1 MLQRGKGKKMKNLL
15 DLLGKQVL
23 FFDGAM
29 GTTLQALGLQP
40 GELPELWNLT
50 HREEI
55 CQIHR
60 NYLKAGAHFLKAN
73 TFGANRFKLEG
84 TGHSVH
90 EVVSLGV
97 QIAQEAAQES
107 GAVFLDLGPT
117 GKLLRPLGELEFE
130 DAVSVFQEMVQA
142 GVDAG
147 ADAVL
152 IETMSDIYETKA
164 ALLAVKETCSLPV
177 FVTMT
182 FDEDG
187 KLLTGGDLMV
197 AAAVLEGLGADAIGL
212 NCGLGPQQMAG
223 LLSKLRTYTGLP
235 LVVNPNA
242 GLPVER
248 DGKTCYDVGPEEF
261 AHWMSEIVQHGAW
274 VVGGCCGT
282 TPEHIRKTVEACAA
296 LPCQPLPQVEHTVIT
311 SGIQWVEFGTRPIL
325 IGERI
330 NPTGKPKFK
339 QALRDHDIPY
349 LLREGIAQQ
358 DAGAHVLD
366 VNVGLPEIDEPAL
379 MCEAIQ
385 ELQSISPLPLQ
396 IDTSDPV
403 TMERA
408 MRLYNGKPLVNSVT
422 AKTASM
428 EAIFPLVKKYG
439 GVVIGLTIT
448 EEGIPETAQGRFQ
461 AARKIVETAQRYGI
475 SRRDII
481 IDPLTMAVS
490 AGQDAAV
497 VTLEALERVQ
507 KELGVKTSLGV
518 SNVSFGLPQRENITS
533 AFFLMALERG
543 LNAAIMNPKSEQMMR
558 TYRSY
563 CALAGWDEN
572 CMEYIAAYGQD
583 PTASSHSVKSQ
594 ETFSLGEAIEK
605 GLKDAAHQAAEAALS
620 TRTGLELINE
630 EIVPALDAVGDR
642 FEKKTLFLPQLLMS
656 ADAAKAAFE
665 VIKSHLQGGEENT
678 KRSRLTI
685 VIATVKG
692 DVHDI
697 GKNIV
702 KVLLENY
709 GFRVIDLG
717 KDVPPETVLE
727 TAQKEGAGLVGL
739 SALMTTT
746 VVHMKDTIQLLRQAL
761 PACKIMVGGAVLTQ
775 EYADSIGADFYG
787 KDAMA
792 SVRYATELAD
802 SL

>member
-1 MLQRGKGKKMKNLL
+1 MNHVLMQLGGKLCY
-15 DLLGKQVL
+15 
-23 FFDGAM
+23 FDGAM
-29 GTTLQALGLQP
+29 GTILQEKGLQP
-40 GELPELWNLT
+40 GELPELWGIS

-55 CQIHR
+55 VAIHR
-60 NYLKAGAHFLKAN
+60 AYLEAGADFLKAN

-84 TGHSVH
+84 SGHTVA
-90 EVVSLGV
+90 EVVTAGIENAL
-97 QIAQEAAQES
+97 QAAKTC
-107 GAVFLDLGPT
+107 GRGTVFLDIGPT
-117 GKLLRPLGELEFE
+117 GKLLRPLGDLDFE
-130 DAVSVFQEMVQA
+130 DAVSAFGEMIRV
-142 GVDAG
+142 GTMAG
-147 ADAVL
+147 AEAIL
-152 IETMSDIYETKA
+152 IETMTDIYEAKA
-164 ALLAVKETCSLPV
+164 ALLAAKENSDLPV

-182 FDEDG
+182 FDQDG
-187 KLLTGGDLMV
+187 KLLTGGDLTV

-212 NCGLGPQQMAG
+212 NCGLGPEQMAS
-223 LLSKLRTYTGLP
+223 LLPKLRESTGLP
-235 LVVNPNA
+235 IVVNPNA

-248 DGKTCYDVGPEEF
+248 DGKTCFDVVPQEF
-261 AHWMSEIVQHGAW
+261 AGWMGEIAREGAW
-274 VVGGCCGT
+274 IVGGCCGT
-282 TPEHIRKTVEACAA
+282 TPEHIAAMTAACRG
-296 LPCQPLPQVEHTVIT
+296 LRCRPLPDPAQTIVT
-311 SGIQWVEFGTRPIL
+311 SGSRSVEFGGRPVI

-330 NPTGKPKFK
+330 NPTGKAKFK

-349 LLREGIAQQ
+349 VLREGIAQQ

-379 MCEAIQ
+379 MCEVIQ
-385 ELQSISPLPLQ
+385 ELQAVSPLPLQ
-396 IDTSDPV
+396 IDTSDPI

-428 EAIFPLVKKYG
+428 KAIFPLVKKYG
-439 GVVIGLTIT
+439 GVVVGLTIT
-448 EEGIPETAQGRFQ
+448 EEGIPETAEGRFL
-461 AARKIVETAQRYGI
+461 AARRIVQTAQSYGI
-475 SRRDII
+475 RRCDII

-497 VTLEALERVQ
+497 VTLDALERIH

-533 AFFLMALERG
+533 AFFLMALQRG
-543 LNAAIMNPKSEQMMR
+543 LHGAIMNPKSEQMMR

-563 CALAGWDEN
+563 CVLAGWDVN
-572 CMEYIAAYGQD
+572 CTEYIEAYGQE
-583 PTASSHSVKSQ
+583 PNRGTSPQPVGTEYTLQ
-594 ETFSLGEAIEK
+594 ESIEK
-605 GLKDAAHQAAEAALS
+605 GLKDAAHQAAEKALA
-620 TRTGLELINE
+620 TRTGLELINQ

-656 ADAAKAAFE
+656 AEAAKAAFE
-665 VIKSHLQGGEENT
+665 VIKSHLQGCEENT

-685 VIATVKG
+685 IIATVKG

-709 GFRVIDLG
+709 GFHVIDLG
-717 KDVPPETVLE
+717 KDVPPETILE
-727 TAQKEGAGLVGL
+727 AAKKENAQLVGL

-746 VVHMKDTIQLLRQAL
+746 VVNMKETIELLRKEL
-761 PACKIMVGGAVLTQ
+761 PHVKVMVGGAVLTQ

-792 SVRYATELAD
+792 SVRYASDLAE

>member
-1 MLQRGKGKKMKNLL
+1 MNRVLMQLGGKLCY
-15 DLLGKQVL
+15 
-23 FFDGAM
+23 FDGAM
-29 GTTLQALGLQP
+29 GTILQEKGLQP
-40 GELPELWNLT
+40 GELPELWGIS

-55 CQIHR
+55 VAIHR
-60 NYLKAGAHFLKAN
+60 AYLEAGADFLKAN

-84 TGHSVH
+84 SGHTVE
-90 EVVSLGV
+90 EVVTAGIENAL
-97 QIAQEAAQES
+97 QAAKTC
-107 GAVFLDLGPT
+107 GRGTVFLDIGPT
-117 GKLLRPLGELEFE
+117 GKLLRPLGDLDFE
-130 DAVSVFQEMVQA
+130 DAVSAFGEMIRV
-142 GVDAG
+142 GTMAG
-147 ADAVL
+147 AEAIL
-152 IETMSDIYETKA
+152 IETMTDIYEAKA
-164 ALLAVKETCSLPV
+164 ALLAAKENSDLPV

-182 FDEDG
+182 FDQDG
-187 KLLTGGDLMV
+187 KLLTGGDLTV

-212 NCGLGPQQMAG
+212 NCGLGPEQMAS
-223 LLSKLRTYTGLP
+223 LLPRLRESTGLP
-235 LVVNPNA
+235 IVVNPNA

-248 DGKTCYDVGPEEF
+248 DGKTCFDVGPQEF
-261 AHWMSEIVQHGAW
+261 AGWMGEIAREGAW
-274 VVGGCCGT
+274 IVGGCCGT
-282 TPEHIRKTVEACAA
+282 TPEHIAAMTAACRG
-296 LPCQPLPQVEHTVIT
+296 LRCRPLPDPAQTIVT
-311 SGIQWVEFGTRPIL
+311 SGSRSVEFGGRPVI

-330 NPTGKPKFK
+330 NPTGKAKFK

-349 LLREGIAQQ
+349 VLREGIAQQ

-379 MCEAIQ
+379 MCEVIQ
-385 ELQSISPLPLQ
+385 KLQAVSPLPLQ
-396 IDTSDPV
+396 IDTSDPI

-428 EAIFPLVKKYG
+428 KAIFPLVKKYG
-439 GVVIGLTIT
+439 GVVVGLTIT
-448 EEGIPETAQGRFQ
+448 EEGIPETAEGRFL
-461 AARKIVETAQRYGI
+461 AARRIVQTAQSYGI
-475 SRRDII
+475 RRCDII

-497 VTLEALERVQ
+497 VTLDALERIH

-533 AFFLMALERG
+533 AFFLMALQRG
-543 LNAAIMNPKSEQMMR
+543 LHGAIMNPKSEQMMR

-563 CALAGWDEN
+563 CVLAGWDIN
-572 CMEYIAAYGQD
+572 CTDYIEAYGQE
-583 PTASSHSVKSQ
+583 PNRGTSPQPVGTEYTLQ
-594 ETFSLGEAIEK
+594 ESIEK
-605 GLKDAAHQAAEAALS
+605 GLKDAAHQAAEKALA
-620 TRTGLELINE
+620 TRTGLELINQ

-656 ADAAKAAFE
+656 AEAAKAAFE

-709 GFRVIDLG
+709 GFHVIDLG
-717 KDVPPETVLE
+717 KDVPPETILE
-727 TAQKEGAGLVGL
+727 AAKKENAQLVGL

-746 VVHMKDTIQLLRQAL
+746 VVNMKETIELLRKEL
-761 PACKIMVGGAVLTQ
+761 PHVKVMVGGAVLTQ

-792 SVRYATELAD
+792 SVRYASDLAE

>member
-1 MLQRGKGKKMKNLL
+1 MNRVLMQLGGKLCY
-15 DLLGKQVL
+15 
-23 FFDGAM
+23 FDGAM
-29 GTTLQALGLQP
+29 GTILQEKGLQP
-40 GELPELWNLT
+40 GELPELWGIS

-55 CQIHR
+55 VAIHR
-60 NYLKAGAHFLKAN
+60 AYLEAGADFLKAN

-84 TGHSVH
+84 SGHTVE
-90 EVVSLGV
+90 EVVTAGIENALQAVKTCGR
-97 QIAQEAAQES
+97 
-107 GAVFLDLGPT
+107 GTVFLDIGPT
-117 GKLLRPLGELEFE
+117 GKLLRPLGDLDFE
-130 DAVSVFQEMVQA
+130 DAVSAFGEMIRV
-142 GVDAG
+142 GTMAG
-147 ADAVL
+147 AEAIL
-152 IETMSDIYETKA
+152 IETMTDIYEAKA
-164 ALLAVKETCSLPV
+164 ALLAAKENSDLPV

-182 FDEDG
+182 FDQDG
-187 KLLTGGDLMV
+187 KLLTGGDLTV

-212 NCGLGPQQMAG
+212 NCGLGPEQMAS
-223 LLSKLRTYTGLP
+223 LLPKLRESTGLP
-235 LVVNPNA
+235 IVVNPNA

-248 DGKTCYDVGPEEF
+248 DGKTCFDVVPQEF
-261 AHWMSEIVQHGAW
+261 AGWMGEIAREGAW
-274 VVGGCCGT
+274 IVGGCCGT
-282 TPEHIRKTVEACAA
+282 TPEHIAAMTAACRG
-296 LPCQPLPQVEHTVIT
+296 LRCRPLPDPAQTIVT
-311 SGIQWVEFGTRPIL
+311 SGSRSVEFGGRPVI

-330 NPTGKPKFK
+330 NPTGKAKFK

-349 LLREGIAQQ
+349 VLREGIAQQ

-379 MCEAIQ
+379 MCEVIQ
-385 ELQSISPLPLQ
+385 ELQAVSPLPLQ
-396 IDTSDPV
+396 IDTSDPI
-403 TMERA
+403 TMEQA

-428 EAIFPLVKKYG
+428 KAIFPLVKKYG
-439 GVVIGLTIT
+439 GVVVGLTIT
-448 EEGIPETAQGRFQ
+448 EEGIPETAEGRFL
-461 AARKIVETAQRYGI
+461 AARRIVQTAQSYGI
-475 SRRDII
+475 RRCDII

-497 VTLEALERVQ
+497 VTLDALERIH

-533 AFFLMALERG
+533 AFFLMALQRG
-543 LNAAIMNPKSEQMMR
+543 LHGAIMNPKSEQMMR

-563 CALAGWDEN
+563 CVLAGWDVN
-572 CMEYIAAYGQD
+572 CTEYIEAYGQE
-583 PTASSHSVKSQ
+583 PNRGTSPQPVGTEYTLQ
-594 ETFSLGEAIEK
+594 ESIEK
-605 GLKDAAHQAAEAALS
+605 GLKDAAHQAAEKALA
-620 TRTGLELINE
+620 TRTGLELINQ

-656 ADAAKAAFE
+656 AEAAKAAFE

-685 VIATVKG
+685 IIATVKG

-709 GFRVIDLG
+709 GFHVIDLG
-717 KDVPPETVLE
+717 KDVPPETILE
-727 TAQKEGAGLVGL
+727 AAKKENAQLVGL

-746 VVHMKDTIQLLRQAL
+746 VVNMKETIELLRKEL
-761 PACKIMVGGAVLTQ
+761 PHVKVMVGGAVLTQ
-775 EYADSIGADFYG
+775 EYADSIDADFYG

-792 SVRYATELAD
+792 SVRYASDLAE

>member
-1 MLQRGKGKKMKNLL
+1 MNHVLMQLGGKLCY
-15 DLLGKQVL
+15 
-23 FFDGAM
+23 FDGAM
-29 GTTLQALGLQP
+29 GTILQEKGLQP
-40 GELPELWNLT
+40 GELPELWGIS

-55 CQIHR
+55 VAIHR
-60 NYLKAGAHFLKAN
+60 TYLEAGADFLKAN

-84 TGHSVH
+84 SGHTVE
-90 EVVSLGV
+90 EVVTAGIENALQAVKTCGR
-97 QIAQEAAQES
+97 
-107 GAVFLDLGPT
+107 GTVFLDIGPT
-117 GKLLRPLGELEFE
+117 GKLLRPLGDLDFE
-130 DAVSVFQEMVQA
+130 DAVSAFGEMIRV
-142 GVDAG
+142 GTMAG
-147 ADAVL
+147 AEAIL
-152 IETMSDIYETKA
+152 IETMTDIYEAKA
-164 ALLAVKETCSLPV
+164 ALLAAKENSDLPV

-182 FDEDG
+182 FDQDG
-187 KLLTGGDLMV
+187 KLLTGGDLTV

-212 NCGLGPQQMAG
+212 NCGLGPEQMAS
-223 LLSKLRTYTGLP
+223 LLPKLRESTGLP
-235 LVVNPNA
+235 IVVNPNA

-248 DGKTCYDVGPEEF
+248 DGKTCFDVVPQEF
-261 AHWMSEIVQHGAW
+261 AGWMGEIAREGAW
-274 VVGGCCGT
+274 IVGGCCGT
-282 TPEHIRKTVEACAA
+282 TPEHIAAMTAACRG
-296 LPCQPLPQVEHTVIT
+296 LRCRPLPDPAQTIVT
-311 SGIQWVEFGTRPIL
+311 SGSRSVEFGGRPVI

-330 NPTGKPKFK
+330 NPTGKAKFK

-349 LLREGIAQQ
+349 VLREGIAQQ

-379 MCEAIQ
+379 MCEVIQ
-385 ELQSISPLPLQ
+385 ELQAVSPLPLQ
-396 IDTSDPV
+396 IDTSDPI
-403 TMERA
+403 TMEQA

-428 EAIFPLVKKYG
+428 KAIFPLVKKYG
-439 GVVIGLTIT
+439 GVVVGLTIT
-448 EEGIPETAQGRFQ
+448 EEGIPETAEGRFL
-461 AARKIVETAQRYGI
+461 AARRIVQTAQSYGI
-475 SRRDII
+475 RRCDII

-497 VTLEALERVQ
+497 VTLDALERIH

-533 AFFLMALERG
+533 AFFLMALQRG
-543 LNAAIMNPKSEQMMR
+543 LHGAIMNPKSEQMMR

-563 CALAGWDEN
+563 CVLAGWDVN
-572 CMEYIAAYGQD
+572 CTEYIEAYGQE
-583 PTASSHSVKSQ
+583 PNRGTSPQPVGTEYTLQ
-594 ETFSLGEAIEK
+594 ESIEK
-605 GLKDAAHQAAEAALS
+605 GLKDAAHQAAEKALA
-620 TRTGLELINE
+620 TRTGLELINQ

-656 ADAAKAAFE
+656 AEAAKAAFE

-709 GFRVIDLG
+709 GFHVIDLG
-717 KDVPPETVLE
+717 KDVPPETILE
-727 TAQKEGAGLVGL
+727 AAKKENAQLVGL

-746 VVHMKDTIQLLRQAL
+746 VVNMKETIELIRKEL
-761 PACKIMVGGAVLTQ
+761 PHVKVMVGGAVLTQ

-792 SVRYATELAD
+792 SVRYASDLAE

>member
-1 MLQRGKGKKMKNLL
+1 MNRVLMQLGGKLCY
-15 DLLGKQVL
+15 
-23 FFDGAM
+23 FDGAM
-29 GTTLQALGLQP
+29 GTILQEKGLQP
-40 GELPELWNLT
+40 GELPELWGIS

-55 CQIHR
+55 VAIHR
-60 NYLKAGAHFLKAN
+60 TYLEAGADFLKAN

-84 TGHSVH
+84 SGHTVE
-90 EVVSLGV
+90 EVVTAGIENALHAVKICGR
-97 QIAQEAAQES
+97 
-107 GAVFLDLGPT
+107 GTVFLDIGPT
-117 GKLLRPLGELEFE
+117 GKLLRPLGDLDFE
-130 DAVSVFQEMVQA
+130 DAVSAFGEMIRV
-142 GVDAG
+142 GTMAG
-147 ADAVL
+147 AEAIL
-152 IETMSDIYETKA
+152 IETMTDIYEAKA
-164 ALLAVKETCSLPV
+164 ALLAAKENSDLPV

-182 FDEDG
+182 FDQDG
-187 KLLTGGDLMV
+187 KLLTGGDLTV

-212 NCGLGPQQMAG
+212 NCGLGPEQMAS
-223 LLSKLRTYTGLP
+223 LLPKLRESTGLP
-235 LVVNPNA
+235 IVVNPNA

-248 DGKTCYDVGPEEF
+248 DGKTCFDVVPQEF
-261 AHWMSEIVQHGAW
+261 AGWMGEIAREGAW
-274 VVGGCCGT
+274 IVGGCCGT
-282 TPEHIRKTVEACAA
+282 TPEHIAAMTAACRG
-296 LPCQPLPQVEHTVIT
+296 LRCRPLPDPAQTIVT
-311 SGIQWVEFGTRPIL
+311 SGSRSVEFGGRPVI

-330 NPTGKPKFK
+330 NPTGKSKFK

-349 LLREGIAQQ
+349 VLREGIAQQ

-379 MCEAIQ
+379 MCEVIQ
-385 ELQSISPLPLQ
+385 ELQAVSPLPLQ
-396 IDTSDPV
+396 IDTSDPI
-403 TMERA
+403 TMEQA

-428 EAIFPLVKKYG
+428 KAIFPLVKKYG
-439 GVVIGLTIT
+439 GVVVGLTIT
-448 EEGIPETAQGRFQ
+448 EEGIPETAEGRFL
-461 AARKIVETAQRYGI
+461 AARRIVQTAQSYGI
-475 SRRDII
+475 RRCDII

-497 VTLEALERVQ
+497 VTLDALERIH

-533 AFFLMALERG
+533 AFFLMALQRG
-543 LNAAIMNPKSEQMMR
+543 LHGAIMNPKSEQMMR

-563 CALAGWDEN
+563 CVLAGWDVN
-572 CMEYIAAYGQD
+572 CTEYIEAYGQE
-583 PTASSHSVKSQ
+583 PNRGTSPQPVGTEYTLQ
-594 ETFSLGEAIEK
+594 EAIEK
-605 GLKDAAHQAAEAALS
+605 GLKDAAHQAAEKALA
-620 TRTGLELINE
+620 TRTGLELINQ

-656 ADAAKAAFE
+656 AEAAKAAFE

-709 GFRVIDLG
+709 GFHVIDLG
-717 KDVPPETVLE
+717 KDVPPETILE
-727 TAQKEGAGLVGL
+727 AAKKENAQLVGL

-746 VVHMKDTIQLLRQAL
+746 VVNMKETIELLRKEL
-761 PACKIMVGGAVLTQ
+761 PHVKVMVGGAVLTQ

-792 SVRYATELAD
+792 SVRYASDLAE

>member
-1 MLQRGKGKKMKNLL
+1 MNRVLMQLGGKLCY
-15 DLLGKQVL
+15 
-23 FFDGAM
+23 FDGAM
-29 GTTLQALGLQP
+29 GTILQEKGLQP
-40 GELPELWNLT
+40 GELPELWGIS

-55 CQIHR
+55 VAIHR
-60 NYLKAGAHFLKAN
+60 TYLEAGADFLKAN

-84 TGHSVH
+84 SGHTVE
-90 EVVSLGV
+90 EVVTAGIENAL
-97 QIAQEAAQES
+97 QAAKTC
-107 GAVFLDLGPT
+107 GRGTVFLDIGPT
-117 GKLLRPLGELEFE
+117 GKLLRPLGDLDFE
-130 DAVSVFQEMVQA
+130 DAVSAFGEMIRV
-142 GVDAG
+142 GTMAG
-147 ADAVL
+147 AEAIL
-152 IETMSDIYETKA
+152 IETMTDIYEAKA
-164 ALLAVKETCSLPV
+164 ALIAAKENSDLPV

-182 FDEDG
+182 FDQDG
-187 KLLTGGDLMV
+187 KLLTGGDLTV

-212 NCGLGPQQMAG
+212 NCGLGPEQMAS
-223 LLSKLRTYTGLP
+223 LLPKLRESTGLP
-235 LVVNPNA
+235 IVVNPNA

-248 DGKTCYDVGPEEF
+248 DGKTCFDVVPQEF
-261 AHWMSEIVQHGAW
+261 AGWMGEIAREGAW
-274 VVGGCCGT
+274 IVGGCCGT
-282 TPEHIRKTVEACAA
+282 TPEHIAAMTAACRG
-296 LPCQPLPQVEHTVIT
+296 LRCRPLPDPAQTIVT
-311 SGIQWVEFGTRPIL
+311 SGSRSVEFGGRPVI

-330 NPTGKPKFK
+330 NPTGKAKFK

-349 LLREGIAQQ
+349 VLREGIAQQ

-379 MCEAIQ
+379 MCEVIQ
-385 ELQSISPLPLQ
+385 ELQAVSPLPLQ
-396 IDTSDPV
+396 IDTSDPI

-428 EAIFPLVKKYG
+428 KAIFPLVKKYG
-439 GVVIGLTIT
+439 GVVVGLTIT
-448 EEGIPETAQGRFQ
+448 EEGIPETAEGRFL
-461 AARKIVETAQRYGI
+461 AARRIVQTAQSYGI
-475 SRRDII
+475 RRCDII

-497 VTLEALERVQ
+497 VTLDALERIH

-533 AFFLMALERG
+533 AFFLMALQRG
-543 LNAAIMNPKSEQMMR
+543 LHGAIMNPKSEQMMR
-558 TYRSY
+558 TYLSY
-563 CALAGWDEN
+563 CVLAGWDIN
-572 CMEYIAAYGQD
+572 CTEYIEAYGQE
-583 PTASSHSVKSQ
+583 PNRGTSPQPVGTEYTLQ
-594 ETFSLGEAIEK
+594 ESIEK
-605 GLKDAAHQAAEAALS
+605 GLKDAAHQAAEKALA
-620 TRTGLELINE
+620 TRTGLELINQ

-656 ADAAKAAFE
+656 AEAAKAAFE

-709 GFRVIDLG
+709 GFHVIDLG
-717 KDVPPETVLE
+717 KDVPPETILE
-727 TAQKEGAGLVGL
+727 AAKKENAQLVGL

-746 VVHMKDTIQLLRQAL
+746 VVNMKETIELLRKEL
-761 PACKIMVGGAVLTQ
+761 PHVKVMVGGAVLTQ

-792 SVRYATELAD
+792 SVRYASDLAE